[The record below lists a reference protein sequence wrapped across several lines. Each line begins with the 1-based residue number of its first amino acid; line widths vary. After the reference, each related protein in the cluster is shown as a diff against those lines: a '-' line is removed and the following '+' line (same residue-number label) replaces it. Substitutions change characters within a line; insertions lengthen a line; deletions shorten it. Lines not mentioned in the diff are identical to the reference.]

1 MADAL
6 RGAAAPIPAA
16 VRAAVPQTEI
26 ERASSYGAR
35 TLAHVTR
42 MLAVIE
48 MASALPAGDTPLP
61 DAGDSTD
68 RDDKLAALLH
78 CLRVELEALHVEVA
92 HVR

>member
-26 ERASSYGAR
+26 ERASSYGVR

-42 MLAVIE
+42 MLALVE
-48 MASALPAGDTPLP
+48 MASALPAGDTPPP
-61 DAGDSTD
+61 DDGDNTD
-68 RDDKLAALLH
+68 RDEKLAALLH
-78 CLRVELEALHVEVA
+78 CLRVELETLHVEVTN
-92 HVR
+92 VR